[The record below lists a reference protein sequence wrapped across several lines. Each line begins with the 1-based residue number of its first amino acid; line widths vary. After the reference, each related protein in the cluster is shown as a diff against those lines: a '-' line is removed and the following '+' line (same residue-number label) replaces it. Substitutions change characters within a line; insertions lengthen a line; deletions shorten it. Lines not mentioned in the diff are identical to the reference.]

1 MMQVGPGREAPPSLF
16 SPASLFAIARRQY
29 LLILLGGLLG
39 LMVGV
44 IRAANFEPTFT
55 ASATLLVD
63 GRKVRVM
70 QDAYAF
76 SNEDVSLDIEIASQL
91 EVLRSQKIAEA
102 IVDRVGVPPPPP
114 PELPLSSKLMRLL
127 DPVFSRLG
135 IAVPVEAAAPLIA
148 SAPQSAQPLARDVTQ
163 ASSQSSA
170 LTPAQRAEIGY
181 ALRSGLVARRVPR
194 TQVIELSYTSFN
206 PQWAARVTNAY
217 AEGFIDEQRRT
228 QKQAAVQAS
237 EWLDRRLVELRTIV
251 LETEQSIE
259 RYKAHRG
266 LLAAEGRLI
275 EEQRLGEI
283 SRRLTTARAEL
294 SNAQIRFAKLESMI
308 KGTASD
314 AVAQELPSGNLIAQL
329 RARLVQIEG
338 SERSLVARYGNGH
351 DAVKRLAA
359 QRVELQRQIKGE
371 LDRLAA
377 GMRGQVEIA
386 KAIEQELSNEYDKL
400 AKSSTI
406 QGEAQVE
413 LRELERRGDAYKA
426 IYSAVLT
433 RYQAALQQQS
443 FDDRAARVVTEASA
457 PEFSS
462 RPSPAR
468 GLAMALAVGLMLGAT
483 AGVAR
488 EWVANTFRSR
498 VEVRSLLGIEPVWVL
513 PRVAA
518 APVQEATADDDAGVR
533 TIVRPGA
540 VSFALGN
547 PESYFVGTLDALKL
561 EIARRLPGT
570 GCRKIGVLSTV
581 GDEARATLTVC
592 LATSIA
598 ASGARTLLI
607 DADISGR
614 RMSKALAPD
623 AEAGLAEVIRRE
635 AKLED
640 ALYTDPQTGLT
651 FLPAAAPGR
660 AVVLRPADLLGS
672 SAMHDWLDDVAT
684 RFDYVIFDVPP
695 LCEGLE
701 ARALSDKLGAVV
713 LAIAW
718 MHTRRNLVSSAL
730 EEEGWIREK
739 LAGAV
744 LTRANLR
751 QLRRYDGV
759 DIRGGSKPV

>member
-1 MMQVGPGREAPPSLF
+1 MMQDSKAREAPPSIF
-16 SPASLFAIARRQY
+16 SPASLLAIARRQFP
-29 LLILLGGLLG
+29 LILIGGLLG
-39 LMVGV
+39 LTAGV
-44 IRAANFEPTFT
+44 IRAANFEPVYT

-102 IVDRVGVPPPPP
+102 IADRVGLAPPPP
-114 PELPLSSKLMRLL
+114 PELPLSSKLIRLF
-127 DPVFSRLG
+127 DPIFSRLG
-135 IAVPVEAAAPLIA
+135 FLVPVEAASPLLAAAPA
-148 SAPQSAQPLARDVTQ
+148 SVVEAPKETPRPAGP
-163 ASSQSSA
+163 SA
-170 LTPAQRAEIGY
+170 LTPAQRTELAY
-181 ALRSGLVARRVPR
+181 ALRYGLVARRVPR

-206 PQWAARVTNAY
+206 PLWAARVANAY

-228 QKQAAVQAS
+228 QKQAAVLAS

-259 RYKAHRG
+259 RYKVHRG

-275 EEQRLGEI
+275 EELRLGEI
-283 SRRLTTARAEL
+283 SRRLTSARAES
-294 SNAQIRFAKLESMI
+294 SNAQIRYAKVTSMI

-329 RARLVQIEG
+329 RARLVQVES
-338 SERSLVARYGNGH
+338 SERSLVSRYGANH

-359 QRVELQRQIKGE
+359 QRIELQRQINGE
-371 LDRLAA
+371 LERLAA
-377 GMRGQVEIA
+377 GMRSQVEIA
-386 KAIEQELSNEYDKL
+386 KAIEQELSSEYDKL
-400 AKSSTI
+400 AKSSTV
-406 QGEAQVE
+406 QSEAQVE

-468 GLAMALAVGLMLGAT
+468 GLAMALAVGLMLGA
-483 AGVAR
+483 ASGVAR
-488 EWVANTFRSR
+488 EWLTGTFRSR
-498 VEVRSLLGIEPVWVL
+498 REVRSVLGVEPVWVL

-518 APVQEATADDDAGVR
+518 APVQDTAADDDPTAR
-533 TIVRPGA
+533 LIVRPA
-540 VSFALGN
+540 AMSFALGK
-547 PESYFVGTLDALKL
+547 PDSYFVGTLDALKL
-561 EIARRLPGT
+561 EIAKRLPAS
-570 GCRKIGVLSTV
+570 GCRKIGMISTV
-581 GDEARATLTVC
+581 GDEARATLSVC
-592 LATSIA
+592 LATSVA
-598 ASGARTLLI
+598 AAGARTLLV

-614 RMSKALAPD
+614 RMSKAVAPG

-640 ALYTDPQTGLT
+640 AVYTDPQTGLR

-672 SAMHDWLDDVAT
+672 AAMQDWLDDVAT
-684 RFDYVIFDVPP
+684 RFDYIIFDIPP
-695 LCEGLE
+695 LCDGLE
-701 ARALSDKLGAVV
+701 ARALSGRVDAVV
-713 LAIAW
+713 LSIAW
-718 MHTRRNLVSSAL
+718 MQTGRDLVASAL
-730 EEEGWIREK
+730 QEDSWIVEK
-739 LAGAV
+739 LVGAV
-744 LTRANLR
+744 LTKANLR
-751 QLRRYDGV
+751 QLRRFDGLDV
-759 DIRGGSKPV
+759 RGGSKVI